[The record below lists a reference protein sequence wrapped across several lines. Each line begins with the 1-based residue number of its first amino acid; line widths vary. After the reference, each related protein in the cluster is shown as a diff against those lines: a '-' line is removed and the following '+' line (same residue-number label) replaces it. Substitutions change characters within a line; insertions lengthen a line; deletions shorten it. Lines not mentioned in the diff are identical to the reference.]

1 MDQSDGLNRRSYDTG
16 GFLGVFKR
24 TIRIIPAFVAAAT
37 ASCAVGYY
45 GFHIPPERLGVIAGV
60 PCVLGFVVIRI
71 LALILPA
78 KSTMD
83 PQQPRPS
90 AFFRVVVLLS
100 VVAALTAT
108 DFIFTAFVYYALAES
123 RLMVLG
129 AFRIAALSAALAVTV
144 ILVAFFSKV
153 PELWITVFAAAVK
166 VLRTQTELTR
176 AVFSPPKHW
185 SR

>member
-1 MDQSDGLNRRSYDTG
+1 
-16 GFLGVFKR
+16 
-24 TIRIIPAFVAAAT
+24 
-37 ASCAVGYY
+37 
-45 GFHIPPERLGVIAGV
+45 
-60 PCVLGFVVIRI
+60 
-71 LALILPA
+71 
-78 KSTMD
+78 
-83 PQQPRPS
+83 
-90 AFFRVVVLLS
+90 
-100 VVAALTAT
+100 
-108 DFIFTAFVYYALAES
+108 
-123 RLMVLG
+123 MVLG